1 MLYFSI
7 LLSISSIIFCVLIF
21 RKFREFKIQHIEKY
35 IGENYIVLPKLK
47 ERAKYNDVDP
57 ENKTILDVIKS
68 MKIEDWQVSFKENLS
83 AGDILYEFELFNPQK
98 TLKVR
103 SRMRYYSDFGA
114 VSRTNDLRLSYF
126 SVRTTSND
134 SISYEEND
142 TNKHVSV
149 LIRDFL
155 WKIVCEKNQQKYDE
169 DFEHYRIVKLSIDN
183 ELKTLRRDEFLSK
196 IIEE

>member
-68 MKIEDWQVSFKENLS
+68 MKIEDWQVSFEENLS

-103 SRMRYYSDFGA
+103 ARMRYCSDFGA

>member
-47 ERAKYNDVDP
+47 ERANYNDVDP
-57 ENKTILDVIKS
+57 DNKTILDVIKS

-169 DFEHYRIVKLSIDN
+169 DLEHYRIVKLSIDN

>member
-21 RKFREFKIQHIEKY
+21 RKFGEFKIQHIEKY
-35 IGENYIVLPKLK
+35 IEENYIVLPKLK
-47 ERAKYNDVDP
+47 ERANYNDVDP
-57 ENKTILDVIKS
+57 DNKTILDVIKS

-114 VSRTNDLRLSYF
+114 VSRTNDLRLSHF
-126 SVRTTSND
+126 SVRTTFND

>member
-35 IGENYIVLPKLK
+35 IEENYIVLPKLK
-47 ERAKYNDVDP
+47 ERANYNDVDP
-57 ENKTILDVIKS
+57 DNKTILDVIKS

-114 VSRTNDLRLSYF
+114 VSRTNDLRLSHF
-126 SVRTTSND
+126 SVRTTFND

-155 WKIVCEKNQQKYDE
+155 WKIVCDKNQQKYDE
-169 DFEHYRIVKLSIDN
+169 DLEHYRIVKLSIDN

-196 IIEE
+196 IIGE

>member
-35 IGENYIVLPKLK
+35 IEENYIVLPKLK
-47 ERAKYNDVDP
+47 ERANYNDVDP
-57 ENKTILDVIKS
+57 DNKTILDVIKS

-114 VSRTNDLRLSYF
+114 VSRTNDLRLSHF
-126 SVRTTSND
+126 SVRTTFNEG
-134 SISYEEND
+134 ISYEEND

-169 DFEHYRIVKLSIDN
+169 DLEHYRIVKLSIDN

>member
-35 IGENYIVLPKLK
+35 IEENYIVLPKLK
-47 ERAKYNDVDP
+47 ERANYNDVDP
-57 ENKTILDVIKS
+57 DNKTILDVIKS

-103 SRMRYYSDFGA
+103 SRMRYYS
-114 VSRTNDLRLSYF
+114 
-126 SVRTTSND
+126 
-134 SISYEEND
+134 
-142 TNKHVSV
+142 
-149 LIRDFL
+149 
-155 WKIVCEKNQQKYDE
+155 
-169 DFEHYRIVKLSIDN
+169 
-183 ELKTLRRDEFLSK
+183 
-196 IIEE
+196 